1 MKFSTDIKTKVLRC
15 VLYSIFN
22 DVPQNVNLITNNN
35 IKFKNDF
42 WNASDILM
50 AVNVNPKNKI
60 YNKKLQ
66 DIIKDKLTYERN
78 KAGKDQQLIKQAKE
92 LKTKI
97 NSQLFS
103 KKVNQLTPHVWCITL
118 LVEDDFGNTAINATC
133 FDSLDDAKEIAQ
145 NYMNLCESQYVVSD
159 YAAVGIRKSRLN
171 VVTITPVSLVQ

>member
-15 VLYSIFN
+15 ILYSIFN

-35 IKFKNDF
+35 IKFRNDF
-42 WNASDILM
+42 WSASDILT
-50 AVNVNPKNKI
+50 AANVNPKNQI

-66 DIIKDKLTYERN
+66 DIIKGKLIYKRN
-78 KAGKDQQLIKQAKE
+78 KVGKDQQLLKQVKD

-103 KKVNQLTPHVWCITL
+103 KKVNQLTPQVWCITL
-118 LVEDDFGNTAINATC
+118 LAEDDFGNTSISTTC

-145 NYMNLCESQYVVSD
+145 NYMNLCTCQFVISD
-159 YAAVGIRKSRLN
+159 YVAVGIRKSRLN

>member
-42 WNASDILM
+42 WNASDILN
-50 AVNVNPKNKI
+50 AINVNPKNQI
-60 YNKKLQ
+60 YRKKLQ
-66 DIIKDKLTYERN
+66 NIVKGKLEYERN
-78 KAGKDQQLIKQAKE
+78 KACKDQQLLKQVKD

-97 NSQLFS
+97 NRQLFS
-103 KKVNQLTPHVWCITL
+103 KNVNLLTPQVWCITL

-133 FDSLDDAKEIAQ
+133 FDSLDDAKEIAT
-145 NYMNLCESQYVVSD
+145 NYINICESQYVVSD
-159 YAAVGIRKSRLN
+159 YAAIGIRKSRLN